1 MLHKA
6 NQELNKRSM
15 FWSLGSFAILGMSG
29 VLLNI
34 IIGLFYTPE
43 ALGVFNQVFAIYIVF
58 SQLGIMG
65 LHNSLQKHVT
75 EYLSLGLKLEGI
87 ISSAL
92 TIIFLTASIS
102 TLFYFFSAPLAAQ
115 VLRSPAVQDGMKY
128 SALGL
133 LLFCFNK
140 SFLNLLNAA
149 SQIALFSVGNMVRS
163 VSLIGGIIILSL
175 NGVRPE
181 QLCLSLTIS
190 EALVSLYCVISL
202 IKIQTPLLQQISMRW
217 LKVHFDFGIRSILS
231 GFLVEFNTRVD
242 ILILGIYLSD
252 SQVGIYSFA
261 ALIAEGVAQLPTAFR
276 ANYNPQITSLWAQK
290 KKQELLNLINKT
302 IRKTRLYLA
311 LPIGLSIAIFPFVPA
326 ILKLPADYQQGWMSY
341 SILVSGILFSS
352 GYLVIFN
359 LFLLTGF
366 PGLHSF
372 ILLMICSVNALMNW
386 LLVPYL
392 GLEGAALG
400 TAISSICIVT
410 IFKFYIAKIILPLQS

>member
-6 NQELNKRSM
+6 NQELNKKNM
-15 FWSLGSFAILGMSG
+15 FWSLGSFAVLGMSG

-34 IIGLFYTPE
+34 IIGLFYSPE

-75 EYLSLGLKLEGI
+75 ENLSLGLKLEGI

-92 TIIFLTASIS
+92 AIIFITASIS
-102 TLFYFFSAPLAAQ
+102 TIFYFFSGALAAQ
-115 VLRSPAVQDGMKY
+115 ILQSPAVQSGMKY

-133 LLFCFNK
+133 LFFCFNK

-149 SQIALFSVGNMVRS
+149 SQISLFSIGNMIRS
-163 VSLIGGIIILSL
+163 VSLIGSIIILSL

-181 QLCLSLTIS
+181 ELCWSLTIS
-190 EALVSLYCVISL
+190 EGVVSLYCLISL
-202 IKIQTPLLQQISMRW
+202 IKIKTPLLRQVSIHW
-217 LKVHFDFGIRSILS
+217 IKVHFDYGLRSILS

-276 ANYNPQITSLWAQK
+276 ANYNPQITSLWAHK
-290 KKQELLNLINKT
+290 KKQELLELINKA

-311 LPIGLSIAIFPFVPA
+311 LPIGLSIVIFPFVPT
-326 ILKLPADYQQGWMSY
+326 ILNLPADYQQGWLSY
-341 SILVSGILFSS
+341 AILVSGILFSS
-352 GYLVIFN
+352 GHLVIFN

-372 ILLMICSVNALMNW
+372 ILLIICSTNAVMNW
-386 LLVPYL
+386 LLIPHL

-400 TAISSICIVT
+400 TAISSVGIVF
-410 IFKFYIAKIILPLQS
+410 IFKFYISKILHTK